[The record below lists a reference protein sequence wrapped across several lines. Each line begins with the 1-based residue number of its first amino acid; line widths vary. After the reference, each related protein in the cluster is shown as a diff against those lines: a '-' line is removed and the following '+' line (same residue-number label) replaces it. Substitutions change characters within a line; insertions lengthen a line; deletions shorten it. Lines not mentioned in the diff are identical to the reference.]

1 MWYLTLF
8 FVAAGALG
16 AGIGY
21 VVETSFS
28 ATAEV
33 LIGVG
38 VLALASVIVRMVWTF
53 VVRPCPTAIDEAV
66 RFGEESAGQ

>member
-1 MWYLTLF
+1 MWHLFLF
-8 FVAAGALG
+8 FVVAGALG

-21 VVETSFS
+21 VAETSFS
-28 ATAEV
+28 ATTEV

-38 VLALASVIVRMVWTF
+38 MLVLASVIVRVVWTF
-53 VVRPCPTAIDEAV
+53 VRPCFKAIDEAV